1 MKILYNLAGTFNS
14 GGMERIV
21 ISKANALNEAGFR
34 VFIVTTEQQG
44 RKPYFKIDD
53 RIECI
58 DLGINYSRDN
68 GRLLHKLLHF
78 PFRQRK
84 HLCMLRKVIEEK
96 DPDIIISTFGN
107 EVRVLP
113 KIKTRAKKVL
123 EIHFSKYFR
132 TQENRRGLWRII
144 DRLRTRQDQRTV
156 SAYDKFIVL
165 TYEDKALWGDIPNIE
180 VIPNFIDN
188 VSTAP
193 AKLENKKSLAIGR
206 LTYQKGFDRLVSIWP
221 LVHKQCP
228 EWELA
233 IYGNGEQR
241 ENLQRQIEKMGLSDS
256 IEIHN
261 PTSEISEVYQNISIL
276 LSTSRY
282 EGLPMV
288 LIEGLSHGLPI
299 VSYACKCGPRDII
312 EDAVNGFIVE
322 EGDADAFATRVIEL
336 INNYELRKQIGYNAW
351 MSSQKYTKD
360 VVMLQ
365 WTKLFTELYRIK

>member
-1 MKILYNLAGTFNS
+1 M
-14 GGMERIV
+14 
-21 ISKANALNEAGFR
+21 
-34 VFIVTTEQQG
+34 
-44 RKPYFKIDD
+44 
-53 RIECI
+53 
-58 DLGINYSRDN
+58 DLELNYSEDN
-68 GRLLHKLLHF
+68 NRLLHKLMHF
-78 PFRQRK
+78 TLKQIK
-84 HLCMLRKVIEEK
+84 HFNRLKRIIDEK
-96 DPDIIISTFGN
+96 NPDIIVSTFGN

-193 AKLENKKSLAIGR
+193 AKLENKKCLAIGR

-256 IEIHN
+256 IEIHD